1 MTFVRYFS
9 TLFLSETQNFG
20 KISKRP
26 LRNEVFV
33 QISCPEKHLQT
44 AAFEEVIVITNGKL
58 EIIFTK
64 SFIEIGHLEIAASAS
79 RYRHQHQVP
88 YSNINILLYAI
99 LTTFRVETSCIYFN
113 QCNQEL
119 VIC

>member
-33 QISCPEKHLQT
+33 QNSCPEKHLQT
-44 AAFEEVIVITNGKL
+44 AAFEEVMVITNRKMG
-58 EIIFTK
+58 IIFTK
-64 SFIEIGHLEIAASAS
+64 SFIEIGHLEIPASAS
-79 RYRHQHQVP
+79 RYRDQHQHP
-88 YSNINILLYAI
+88 YSNINILFYAI
-99 LTTFRVETSCIYFN
+99 LPPSELKISCIYFN
-113 QCNQEL
+113 QCIQEL